1 MPLNSVG
8 LMPGRLEHTN
18 EVTVLLGDNYF
29 AERSATQARDI
40 LGRRIEH
47 VSRLAKEEEAALD
60 EALGQQLAGEQ
71 VQQRLDKLRAGA
83 GAGKGQEGAGGQG
96 GGGLREV
103 DIREAYDDP
112 PAPAPAPLR
121 PEPEPEPEPG
131 PGLEAGAA
139 LPAHMY
145 GMSPTEYAACLDG
158 MEGEELRSA
167 VGDFGLSAA
176 DASDERLRAML
187 RRHLLGKDGAR
198 RAVKGSG
205 LKGGFFGGSP
215 KRKAARRKEQGK
227 GQPAQG
233 SAPGGGAFDGD
244 SSGLG
249 GVVERAPGEGQPRP
263 TQAATVAGAGAP
275 EAAPGR
281 KRVSRFK
288 AARQQG
294 RAQQ

>member
-1 MPLNSVG
+1 MVPLNSVG

-71 VQQRLDKLRAGA
+71 VQQRLDKLRAGVRE
-83 GAGKGQEGAGGQG
+83 GQDGVGGQ
-96 GGGLREV
+96 EV

-176 DASDERLRAML
+176 ADASDERLRAML

-198 RAVKGSG
+198 RATKGSG

-227 GQPAQG
+227 GGP
-233 SAPGGGAFDGD
+233 APGRAPRGGAFDGD

-263 TQAATVAGAGAP
+263 AQAARVAGAGAP

-281 KRVSRFK
+281 ARVSRFK

>member
-71 VQQRLDKLRAGA
+71 VQQRLDKLRAGVRE
-83 GAGKGQEGAGGQG
+83 GQEGVGGQQ

-121 PEPEPEPEPG
+121 PEPEPEAEPA
-131 PGLEAGAA
+131 PGVEAGAAA

-167 VGDFGLSAA
+167 VGDFGLSATA

-215 KRKAARRKEQGK
+215 KRKAARRKEQGR

-233 SAPGGGAFDGD
+233 RAPRGGAFGGD

-263 TQAATVAGAGAP
+263 AQAARAAGAGAP

-281 KRVSRFK
+281 ARVSRFK